1 MSMPLRSHNALRSA
15 LTFALMAVAASA
27 SAPAAFAQEIAS
39 APAPAPQHVESAR
52 FTVVVEGGGPDV
64 ILIPGLASPRDVWDS
79 TRAALKA
86 HHTLHIIQIRG
97 FGDDAGVNADGPVL
111 EPFVSDLAQY
121 IEAKIIR
128 AGKPAPAIVGH
139 SLGGLSALTMGI
151 RHPALTGK
159 AIIVDAFPFIGP
171 IFGVSTVDAI
181 RPQAEAMAA
190 AMRAAPVTPE
200 TAVDADPGANSQAGF
215 LSKSVA
221 GRTAVAKWTRASDKR
236 VVAQALYDD
245 LVTDVR
251 PELGRIKAP
260 LIVIYAEDSSVMPKG
275 RVDALYA
282 AEYAGAPA
290 VRLVKVDDSRHFIML
305 DQPEAFNAALSQAL
319 EK

>member
-1 MSMPLRSHNALRSA
+1 MFYNCRQFARPALKLIMLA
-15 LTFALMAVAASA
+15 TVCCAY
-27 SAPAAFAQEIAS
+27 APVAFAQDVVT
-39 APAPAPQHVESAR
+39 APAQTLQRVESSR
-52 FTVVVEGGGPDV
+52 FTVVVEGTGPDV

-86 HHTLHIIQIRG
+86 HHTLHIVQIRG
-97 FGDDAGVNADGPVL
+97 FGDDAGVNAEGAVL
-111 EPFVSDLAQY
+111 EPFVADLAAY
-121 IEAKIIR
+121 IQAKITGP
-128 AGKPAPAIVGH
+128 GKPAPAIVGH
-139 SLGGLSALTMGI
+139 SLGGLSALMMGI

-190 AMRAAPVTPE
+190 AMRAAPVVPE
-200 TAVDADPGANSQAGF
+200 TAADADPGANSQAGF

-221 GRTAVAKWTRASDKR
+221 GRTAVAKWTRAADKR

-245 LVTDVR
+245 LITDVR
-251 PELGRIKAP
+251 PQLGQIKAP
-260 LIVIYAEDSSVMPKG
+260 LTVIYAEDSSVMPKG
-275 RVDALYA
+275 RGDALYA

-290 VRLVKVDDSRHFIML
+290 VRFVKVDNSRHFVML
-305 DQPEAFNAALSQAL
+305 DQPDAFNAALSQAL